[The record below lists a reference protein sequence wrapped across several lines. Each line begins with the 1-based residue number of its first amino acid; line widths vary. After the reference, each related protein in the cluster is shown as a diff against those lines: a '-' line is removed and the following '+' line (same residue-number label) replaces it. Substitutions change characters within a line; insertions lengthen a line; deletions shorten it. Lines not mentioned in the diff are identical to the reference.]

1 MTEATL
7 EDSEAQSTPSDV
19 KAAGR
24 RAMLTGPI
32 VPTLMSLALPT
43 ITVLVAQTMV
53 GIAETYYVGLL
64 GTDALVGTSVVFP
77 IWMLMTMTSAGGIGS
92 GVASAVARAIGAGR
106 TLDAD
111 DLVLHAVTLA
121 ITFGLAFTLGTRVF
135 GSTLYHA
142 LGARVEPLAKAL
154 SYSNWLFLGAVP
166 IWVVNLCSASLRGA
180 GNVKTP
186 AMVTLV
192 GALVLIPLSPLLIF
206 GLGTL
211 PGLGVAGAGIAVTT
225 YYTVASIVLLRHLAR
240 GKGGLTLRLG
250 ALRWR
255 LFRDILG
262 VGTLSALSG
271 IQLNLAVV
279 LVTGAMSHFGSAALA
294 GYGIGSRLDYL
305 LIPMLFGLGSAVL
318 TMVGTCV
325 GARDIPRAKRIALA
339 GTVIGAG
346 FSGAVGLVVGL
357 CPAVWIGLF
366 TRETPVLQAGG
377 TYLHAVAPF
386 YAAVGTT
393 FILGFA
399 SQGAA
404 RPLLPLLAGT
414 VRLLIAAGI
423 GMIAVHAWGV
433 DMFGLSVIVA
443 CASLASAIVCLL
455 GAWLGLIWPTPA
467 KRMKPVSATGQS
479 NSQGRE

>member
-7 EDSEAQSTPSDV
+7 KESEVQAAATDA
-19 KAAGR
+19 KAADR

-32 VPTLMSLALPT
+32 VPMLMRLALPT
-43 ITVLVAQTMV
+43 ITVLFVQTLV

-92 GVASAVARAIGAGR
+92 GVASAVARAIGSGR
-106 TLDAD
+106 TQDAD
-111 DLVLHAVTLA
+111 DLVLHGVALA

-135 GSTLYHA
+135 GLTLYHG
-142 LGARVEPLAKAL
+142 LGARAEPLAKAL

-166 IWVVNLCSASLRGA
+166 IWVVNLFSAALRGA

-186 AMVTLV
+186 ARVTLV

-206 GLGTL
+206 GLG
-211 PGLGVAGAGIAVTT
+211 PIRGFGVAGAGIAVTT
-225 YYTVASIVLLRHLAR
+225 YYAVASLVLLRYVAG
-240 GKGGLTLRLG
+240 GKGVLTLRLG

-262 VGTLSALSG
+262 VGSISALSAV
-271 IQLNLAVV
+271 QLNLAVI
-279 LVTGAMSHFGSAALA
+279 LVTGAMGRFGAAALA
-294 GYGIGSRLDYL
+294 GYGMGSRLDYL
-305 LIPMLFGLGSAVL
+305 LIPILFGLGSAVL

-325 GARDIPRAKRIALA
+325 GARDIRRAKRVALA

-346 FSGAVGLVVGL
+346 FAEVIGLVAGL
-357 CPAVWIGLF
+357 FPAAWVGLF
-366 TRETPVLQAGG
+366 TRATPVLQAGG
-377 TYLHAVAPF
+377 TYLHVVAPF

-393 FILGFA
+393 FILGFV

-404 RPLLPLLAGT
+404 RPLLPFLAGT
-414 VRLLIAAGI
+414 VRLLIAAGV
-423 GMIAVHAWGV
+423 GMIAVHDWGAH
-433 DMFGLSVIVA
+433 MFGLSVIVA
-443 CASLASAIVCLL
+443 CASLASAIICLVA
-455 GAWLGLIWPTPA
+455 AWLGLIWPAPLPTSSSSS
-467 KRMKPVSATGQS
+467 R
-479 NSQGRE
+479 

>member
-7 EDSEAQSTPSDV
+7 DDSEVQAAPTDA

-24 RAMLTGPI
+24 RAMLTGAI
-32 VPTLMSLALPT
+32 VPTLMRLALPT
-43 ITVLVAQTMV
+43 ITVLFAQTMV

-64 GTDALVGTSVVFP
+64 GTNALVGTSVVFP

-106 TLDAD
+106 TSDAD

-121 ITFGLAFTLGTRVF
+121 ITFGLAFTVGTRVF
-135 GSTLYHA
+135 GLTLYHG
-142 LGARVEPLAKAL
+142 LGARAEPLAKAL

-166 IWVVNLCSASLRGA
+166 IWVVNVCSAALRGS

-186 AMVTLV
+186 ALVTLV
-192 GALVLIPLSPLLIF
+192 GALVLIPLSPLFIF
-206 GLGTL
+206 GLGPI
-211 PGLGVAGAGIAVTT
+211 PGFGLAGAGIAVTT
-225 YYTVASIVLLRHLAR
+225 YYTAASIVLLRYLAR
-240 GKGGLTLRLG
+240 GKGGLTLRPG

-262 VGTLSALSG
+262 VGTISALSAV
-271 IQLNLAVV
+271 QLNLAVI
-279 LVTGAMSHFGSAALA
+279 LVTGTMGHFGAAALA

-305 LIPMLFGLGSAVL
+305 LIPILFGLGSAVL

-325 GARDIPRAKRIALA
+325 GAGDIRRAKRIALA

-346 FSGAVGLVVGL
+346 FAEAVGLVVAL
-357 CPAVWIGLF
+357 FPAVWVGLF

-386 YAAVGTT
+386 YAAVGTI
-393 FILGFA
+393 FILGFV

-404 RPLLPLLAGT
+404 RPLLPFLAGT

-423 GMIAVHAWGV
+423 GMIAVYAWGA

-443 CASLASAIVCLL
+443 CASLTSAMVCLL
-455 GAWLGLIWPTPA
+455 AAWLGLIWPAP
-467 KRMKPVSATGQS
+467 
-479 NSQGRE
+479 

>member
-1 MTEATL
+1 VTEATL
-7 EDSEAQSTPSDV
+7 EGSEAQAAPTDA

-24 RAMLTGPI
+24 RAMLTGAI
-32 VPTLMSLALPT
+32 VPTLMRLALPT
-43 ITVLVAQTMV
+43 ITVLFAQTLV

-64 GTDALVGTSVVFP
+64 GTDALVGISVVFP

-92 GVASAVARAIGAGR
+92 GVASAVARAIGSGR
-106 TLDAD
+106 TQDAD

-135 GSTLYHA
+135 GFTLYHG
-142 LGARVEPLAKAL
+142 LGARAEPLAKAL
-154 SYSNWLFLGAVP
+154 SYSSWLFLGAVP
-166 IWVVNLCSASLRGA
+166 IWVVNLCSAALRGA

-186 AMVTLV
+186 AMVTLG
-192 GALVLIPLSPLLIF
+192 GALVLIPLSPLFIF
-206 GLGTL
+206 GLG
-211 PGLGVAGAGIAVTT
+211 PISGFGLAGAGIAVTT
-225 YYTVASIVLLRHLAR
+225 YYTAASIVLLRYLAR
-240 GKGGLTLRLG
+240 GKGGLTLRPG

-262 VGTLSALSG
+262 VGTLSALSAV
-271 IQLNLAVV
+271 QLNLAVI
-279 LVTGAMSHFGSAALA
+279 LVTGTMGHFGAAALA
-294 GYGIGSRLDYL
+294 GYGIGARLDYL
-305 LIPMLFGLGSAVL
+305 LIPILFGLGSAVL

-325 GARDIPRAKRIALA
+325 GAGDIRRAKRIALA

-346 FSGAVGLVVGL
+346 FAEAVGLVVGL
-357 CPAVWIGLF
+357 FPAVWVGLF

-377 TYLHAVAPF
+377 TYLHVVAPF

-393 FILGFA
+393 FILGFV

-404 RPLLPLLAGT
+404 RPLLPFLAGT

-423 GMIAVHAWGV
+423 GVIAVHAWGA

-455 GAWLGLIWPTPA
+455 AAWLGLIWPA
-467 KRMKPVSATGQS
+467 AT
-479 NSQGRE
+479 EM

>member
-7 EDSEAQSTPSDV
+7 EDSEAEAAPIDA
-19 KAAGR
+19 KAASR
-24 RAMLTGPI
+24 LAILTGAI
-32 VPTLMSLALPT
+32 VPTLMRLALPT
-43 ITVLVAQTMV
+43 ITVLFAQTMV
-53 GIAETYYVGLL
+53 GIVETYYVGLL

-77 IWMLMTMTSAGGIGS
+77 IWMLMTMMSAGGIGS

-106 TLDAD
+106 TQDAD
-111 DLVLHAVTLA
+111 DLVLHAITLA

-135 GSTLYHA
+135 GLTLYHG
-142 LGARVEPLAKAL
+142 LGVRAEPLAKAL
-154 SYSNWLFLGAVP
+154 SYSRWLFLGAVP
-166 IWVVNLCSASLRGA
+166 IWVVNLCSAALRGA

-192 GALVLIPLSPLLIF
+192 GALVLIPLSPLFIL
-206 GLGTL
+206 GLGTFH
-211 PGLGVAGAGIAVTT
+211 GFGVAGGGIAVTT
-225 YYTVASIVLLRHLAR
+225 YYTAASIVLLRYLAR
-240 GKGGLTLRLG
+240 GKGGLTLRPG

-262 VGTLSALSG
+262 VGTISALSAV
-271 IQLNLAVV
+271 QLNLAVI
-279 LVTGAMSHFGSAALA
+279 LVTGAMGHFGAAALA
-294 GYGIGSRLDYL
+294 GYGMGSRLDYL
-305 LIPMLFGLGSAVL
+305 LIPILFGLGSAVL

-325 GARDIPRAKRIALA
+325 GAGDIRRAKRIALA

-346 FSGAVGLVVGL
+346 FAEAVGLVVSL
-357 CPAVWIGLF
+357 FPALWVGLF
-366 TRETPVLQAGG
+366 TREMPVLQAGG

-393 FILGFA
+393 FILGFV

-404 RPLLPLLAGT
+404 RPLLPFLAAT

-423 GMIAVHAWGV
+423 GVIAVHAWGA

-455 GAWLGLIWPTPA
+455 AAWLGLIWPAP
-467 KRMKPVSATGQS
+467 
-479 NSQGRE
+479 